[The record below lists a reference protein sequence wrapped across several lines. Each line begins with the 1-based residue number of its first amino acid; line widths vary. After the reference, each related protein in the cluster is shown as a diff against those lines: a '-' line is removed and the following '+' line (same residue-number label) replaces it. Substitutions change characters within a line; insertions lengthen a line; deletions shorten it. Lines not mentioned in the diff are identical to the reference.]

1 MNLIEYRRKMALQE
15 REIAEYKWLKS
26 EQKGYDIGAEQAIL
40 DWSGNGE
47 AIRFNET
54 YQSHKGDIMIKCNTT
69 CGEGRCGAEYV
80 GAGALLREYCVCR
93 ALLRLPTPS
102 RVAMRFCSATVFSVA
117 CTYCRMFIC
126 GCVLRLTHPAHTAQS
141 PSPQQR
147 WLSVQWLLKTC

>member
-69 CGEGRCGAEYV
+69 CGEGRCGAESLEGMPTYIKPCILEISSIHQ
-80 GAGALLREYCVCR
+80 LLED
-93 ALLRLPTPS
+93 
-102 RVAMRFCSATVFSVA
+102 
-117 CTYCRMFIC
+117 
-126 GCVLRLTHPAHTAQS
+126 GE
-141 PSPQQR
+141 
-147 WLSVQWLLKTC
+147 